1 MKFVDKFVR
10 RLEVSLH
17 KQPTTA
23 AGYDGEFI
31 RQRTPPDER
40 EAERDE
46 ANDCNEPVIE
56 QGDAVNGER
65 RPGINI
71 KARAKKAGKS

>member
-10 RLEVSLH
+10 RFEVSLH
-17 KQPTTA
+17 KQPTKA
-23 AGYDGEFI
+23 ADYGGEFI

-46 ANDCNEPVIE
+46 ANDRDELMIE
-56 QGDAVNGER
+56 NGDTVNGER
-65 RPGINI
+65 QPGMNF
-71 KARAKKAGKS
+71 KTRAKKAGKS